1 MRPAKADKS
10 VWEQTGRT
18 KKEKISKGA
27 NDVQAGEQTMRK
39 NNRTGKRLRLTPLIL
54 GGYGAFLG
62 FGLAVIGLAE
72 MKDGIGIV
80 RFLMGLGL
88 SGFGLLGIWDGVRDL
103 VSPDKKLEQV
113 PKIQLILTD
122 TSGNKS
128 SLVTPEVLQKQM
140 DILAESEDLRHF
152 DIQLLPPL
160 SVSEHGLLKQI
171 LCIYHGSLI
180 LVAFFDMPEGG
191 YRVYRKSTEPDPAVE
206 WLKQLSAGSPDFSGW
221 ENTEVTAGQEEGTDS
236 QIEEDHQQEEEN
248 THADET
254 DVRQENVE
262 TFWQQLLTD
271 QIGQMTC
278 WHQLLVIFGESW
290 HDEHR
295 FFSVRDVE
303 LAIEGI
309 HEGKYLKA
317 VLEWGT
323 KAFDLFP
330 GVQNDL
336 MVICRIHHTGKE
348 DTRFLAKEGTVTQ
361 VKFWLVHYLNHG
373 FLEEMNGWADVTG
386 QIESISAKMEKEE
399 RKGKKKH
406 GKVF

>member
-1 MRPAKADKS
+1 MKDR
-10 VWEQTGRT
+10 Q
-18 KKEKISKGA
+18 
-27 NDVQAGEQTMRK
+27 NK
-39 NNRTGKRLRLTPLIL
+39 NRKRLRFVPLIL
-54 GGYGAFLG
+54 GAYGALLG
-62 FGLAVIGLAE
+62 FGLMAIGFAE
-72 MKDGIGIV
+72 IRQGIGML
-80 RFLMGLGL
+80 RFLMGLGMA
-88 SGFGLLGIWDGVRDL
+88 GFGLLGIWDGVRDL
-103 VSPDKKLEQV
+103 VRPDKKLEQV

-248 THADET
+248 TPADET

-309 HEGKYLKA
+309 HEGTYTK
-317 VLEWGT
+317 VFLEWGT
-323 KAFDLFP
+323 RAIDLFP

-336 MVICRIHHTGKE
+336 MVIRCTNNTGKG
-348 DTRFLAKEGTVTQ
+348 DTRFLAKEGTATQ
-361 VKFWLVHYLNHG
+361 VKFWLVNYLNSG
-373 FLEEMNGWADVTG
+373 VFEEMSGWADITD
-386 QIESISAKMEKEE
+386 QIEKAS
-399 RKGKKKH
+399 RKDKKKH
-406 GKVF
+406 G